1 MSFDALERALVE
13 LAASGELTREQ
24 AEQVRERYMVELAR
38 PEESIAPT
46 NALSLNIQ
54 EVHAQEDHVQE
65 DHSQEDRSR
74 RSLLGEIGGY
84 VGGAF
89 TLVATLVILGS
100 TWSQLSNFGRIIT
113 LLALTLIFAAV
124 ALLLHR
130 GEKSP
135 VRARLVAT
143 LFSFAGISGAA
154 TAGVA
159 TPWQKALVASIIGS
173 VIVDLAYFRNRTSV
187 GHVSLFAFKIFA
199 TIAFLD
205 AINIFNS
212 AVAALLF
219 AAIAIAWYFF
229 TRRGILHEKMLGF
242 TIASA
247 TAFVSAEIAFIGS
260 SHIVGYLLFLG
271 TGVGGYLL
279 YSRTRLWPFLVAA
292 VAASTFGIAQ
302 LIITTLGGALGV
314 SIGLLGAG
322 LVLLGASTYILRTR
336 RSAPPQS

>member
-38 PEESIAPT
+38 PEDSIAP
-46 NALSLNIQ
+46 A
-54 EVHAQEDHVQE
+54 HVAKE
-65 DHSQEDRSR
+65 ERNR

-89 TLVATLVILGS
+89 TLVATLIILGS
-100 TWSQLSNFGRIIT
+100 TWSQLSNIGRIIT

-159 TPWQKALVASIIGS
+159 TPWQKALVASIVGS
-173 VIVDLAYFRNRTSV
+173 IIVDIAYFRNRTSV
-187 GHVSLFAFKIFA
+187 GHVSLFVFKIFA
-199 TIAFLD
+199 TMAFLD
-205 AINIFNS
+205 AVNIFGG
-212 AVAALLF
+212 AVAALVV
-219 AAIAIAWYFF
+219 AAIAVAWYFYSQ
-229 TRRGILHEKMLGF
+229 RGIFHEEMLGF
-242 TIASA
+242 TIASG

-260 SHIVGYLLFLG
+260 SHIIGYLLFLA
-271 TGVGGYLL
+271 TGVAGYLL
-279 YSRTRLWPFLVAA
+279 YSRNRRWPFLVAA
-292 VAASTFGIAQ
+292 VAASTFGVGQ
-302 LIITTLGGALGV
+302 FITATLGGALGV

-322 LVLLGASTYILRTR
+322 LVLLGASTFILRTR
-336 RSAPPQS
+336 RLAPPQF

>member
-13 LAASGELTREQ
+13 LTATGALTREQ

-38 PEESIAPT
+38 PEDSIAP
-46 NALSLNIQ
+46 A
-54 EVHAQEDHVQE
+54 HVPK
-65 DHSQEDRSR
+65 EDRNR

-89 TLVATLVILGS
+89 TLVATLIILGS
-100 TWSQLSNFGRIIT
+100 TWSQISHFGRIIS

-143 LFSFAGISGAA
+143 LLSFASISGAA

-159 TPWQKALVASIIGS
+159 SPWQKALVASIVGS
-173 VIVDLAYFRNRTSV
+173 IVVDIAYFRNRTSL
-187 GHVSLFAFKIFA
+187 GHVALFAFKIFA
-199 TIAFLD
+199 AMAFLD
-205 AINIFNS
+205 AVNIFS
-212 AVAALLF
+212 GAVAALVF
-219 AAIAIAWYFF
+219 AAIAVAWYFF
-229 TRRGILHEKMLGF
+229 SERGILHEKMLGF

-247 TAFVSAEIAFIGS
+247 TAFVSAEIAFIAS

-271 TGVGGYLL
+271 TSIAGYLL
-279 YSRTRLWPFLVAA
+279 YSRNRRWPFLVAA
-292 VAASTFGIAQ
+292 VAASTLGVGQ
-302 LIITTLGGALGV
+302 LITTTLGGALGV

-322 LVLLGASTYILRTR
+322 LVLLGASTFILRTR
-336 RSAPPQS
+336 RSQPPQS